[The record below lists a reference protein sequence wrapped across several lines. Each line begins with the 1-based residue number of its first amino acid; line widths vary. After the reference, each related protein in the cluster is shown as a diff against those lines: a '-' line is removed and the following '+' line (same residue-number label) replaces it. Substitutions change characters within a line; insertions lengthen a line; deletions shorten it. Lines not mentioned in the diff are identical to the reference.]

1 MMNWLVEGG
10 GRVGASVGWMSNVR
24 PEIELYLRK
33 IINSE
38 GEILFQSMNMRASL
52 DSAKPWF

>member
-1 MMNWLVEGG
+1 
-10 GRVGASVGWMSNVR
+10 MSNVP
-24 PEIELYLRK
+24 PEIDLDLRK